1 MDKKILEIINHYGV
15 KNQLKKLSEEI
26 YELQEAILL
35 NDSREHIVE
44 EFADV
49 NVLLEQIMVFYDLKP
64 EDLLEVMKYKVNRQL
79 GRIANE

>member
-64 EDLLEVMKYKVNRQL
+64 EDLVEEMKYKINRQL
-79 GRIANE
+79 ERIANE